1 MSLEEFVS
9 YKNYFNNNINDILLN
24 YINSEK
30 LIEMI
35 LYSLEG
41 GKRLRP
47 IIAMDICNS
56 LSNDKKKSMKFSLAI
71 ELIHNA
77 SLIIDDLPCMD
88 DDNYRRERLSF
99 HRKYSET
106 MAQIV
111 SAEIVGLA
119 IKLIADSFD
128 KSNLNIIL
136 GIVSKNLGILGAATG
151 QLNDVTPL
159 DFSKIKR
166 EIIEESKDKNE
177 IKDLIKK
184 KTTSFFE
191 IAFLGGYILGGG
203 NINCLNDIEKIS
215 DNFGLAF
222 QIYDDFDD
230 IEQDMKR
237 KDIDLK
243 DQNYI
248 NNFGKEEAYNEFLIS
263 INSFRKDI
271 NIYNLNSK
279 FMTEIS
285 DILES
290 KVKKKYNNM

>member
-47 IIAMDICNS
+47 IIAIDICNS
-56 LSNDKKKSMKFSLAI
+56 LSNDIKKSLKFSLAI

-88 DDNYRRERLSF
+88 NDDYRRERLSF
-99 HRKYSET
+99 HKKYSET

-111 SAEIVGLA
+111 SAEIIGLA
-119 IKLIADSFD
+119 IKLIVDSFD

-136 GIVSKNLGILGAATG
+136 AIVSKNLGILGAATG

-159 DFSKIKR
+159 DLNKIKK
-166 EIIEESKDKNE
+166 EFIEESKDKNE

-203 NINCLNDIEKIS
+203 DINYLYDIEKIS

-230 IEQDMKR
+230 IEQDIKR
-237 KDIDLK
+237 KDIDLN

-248 NNFGKEEAYNEFLIS
+248 NNFGKEEAYKEFLIS
-263 INSFRKDI
+263 INLFRKDI
-271 NIYNLNSK
+271 NKFNLNSK
-279 FMTEIS
+279 FMIEIS

-290 KVKKKYNNM
+290 RVKKKYNNM

>member
-9 YKNYFNNNINDILLN
+9 YKNYFNNNINDILLD

-47 IIAMDICNS
+47 IIAIDICNS
-56 LSNDKKKSMKFSLAI
+56 LSNDIKKSLKFSLAI

-88 DDNYRRERLSF
+88 NDDYRRERLSF
-99 HRKYSET
+99 HKKYSET

-111 SAEIVGLA
+111 SAEIIGLA
-119 IKLIADSFD
+119 IKLIVDSFD

-136 GIVSKNLGILGAATG
+136 AIVSKNLGILGAATG

-159 DFSKIKR
+159 DLNKIKK
-166 EIIEESKDKNE
+166 EFIEESKDKNE

-203 NINCLNDIEKIS
+203 DINYLYDIEKIS

-222 QIYDDFDD
+222 QLYDDFDD
-230 IEQDMKR
+230 IEQDIKR
-237 KDIDLK
+237 KDIDLN

-248 NNFGKEEAYNEFLIS
+248 NNFGKEEAYKEFLIS
-263 INSFRKDI
+263 INLFRKDI
-271 NIYNLNSK
+271 NKFNLNSR
-279 FMTEIS
+279 FMIEIS

-290 KVKKKYNNM
+290 RVKKKYNNM